1 MDYGRMDMVNGNYME
16 ENNRRMAEEEQRR
29 KAEEELRRAEELR
42 MEEQRLEEERRTAVM
57 RGNFPFF
64 GWASAVYAL
73 FTHSVCI
80 KMHRGSPTLFSSQE
94 PLSILAYVPEG
105 QGFH

>member
-29 KAEEELRRAEELR
+29 KAEEERRRAEELR

-64 GWASAVYAL
+64 RMGQRGVCPVL
-73 FTHSVCI
+73 HILSV
-80 KMHRGSPTLFSSQE
+80 
-94 PLSILAYVPEG
+94 
-105 QGFH
+105 

>member
-29 KAEEELRRAEELR
+29 RAEEERRRAEELR
-42 MEEQRLEEERRTAVM
+42 MEEQRQEDERLLCA
-57 RGNFPFF
+57 GIF
-64 GWASAVYAL
+64 L
-73 FTHSVCI
+73 FSDGPARCMPCFIHSVCI